1 MNRKNP
7 QAAQLGFSLMEIL
20 VTVLILAI
28 GLLGMASLQ
37 LNALRNNS
45 SAQERSQ
52 ATVLAYEIAD
62 RMRSNRVT
70 ALAGNYDIGLG
81 VAAVA
86 PTDCA
91 TVVCSPAQL
100 AGFDIWQWKADVA
113 RLLPAGDAAVS
124 TAAGGIVTITI
135 QWLDDRASNSTVT
148 FTMSTVL

>member
-7 QAAQLGFSLMEIL
+7 RTAQQGFSLMEVL

-28 GLLGMASLQ
+28 GLLGLASLQ
-37 LNALRNNS
+37 LNALRNNT

-70 ALAGNYDIGLG
+70 ARAGGYDIGLG
-81 VAAVA
+81 VAAGT

-91 TVVCSPAQL
+91 TAACAPAQL
-100 AGFDIWQWKADVA
+100 AGFDVAQWKADVA
-113 RLLPAGDAAVS
+113 RLLPAGDAAIATDAS
-124 TAAGGIVTITI
+124 GIVTITL
-135 QWLDDRASNSTVT
+135 QWLDDRASNATVT